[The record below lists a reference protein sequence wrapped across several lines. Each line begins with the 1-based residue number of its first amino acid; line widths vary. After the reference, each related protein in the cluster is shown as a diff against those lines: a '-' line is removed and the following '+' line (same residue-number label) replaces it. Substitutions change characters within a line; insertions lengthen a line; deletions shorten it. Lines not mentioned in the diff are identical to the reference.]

1 MKHFTLVLA
10 LFISLACNLN
20 AQIIEWNMGIFGFAD
35 NREYK
40 SSVQIP
46 QSILGIQ
53 FLPQIG
59 LSFDS
64 LHTIS
69 VGANLLKE
77 FGSDMFVDKVHPYVY
92 YKFSGELFSY
102 HFGSFPRRQFLSSN
116 PKLLY
121 YDSLDYF
128 RPYINGLFW
137 TFKKAGFSQS
147 VYLDWTSR
155 QTNTRRETFIM
166 GGQGSY
172 SHGMLFVQN
181 FIYMFH
187 FAGTAIPDPTD
198 NVRDNGVAYLRIG
211 IDASQKTFFDSL
223 SISISGVKSF
233 ERSRGTVGW
242 GTPQGLI
249 LEAIVE
255 YKGIGVNN
263 TYYKGDG
270 HNLDW
275 GDPFYRL
282 KSYNRL
288 DIYFTPLLFNRVKG
302 RFGISMHFAEGTIS
316 HQQQFALLVDLNSKP
331 TKKTTVKVPVWN
343 NW

>member
-1 MKHFTLVLA
+1 MKNFIVVIGLLVSFT
-10 LFISLACNLN
+10 FRLN
-20 AQIIEWNMGIFGFAD
+20 AQNLEWDLSMFGFAD

-40 SSVQIP
+40 SAVQIP

-59 LSFDS
+59 LTFDS

-77 FGSDMFVDKVHPYVY
+77 FGSDKFVDKVHPYVY
-92 YKFSGELFSY
+92 YKFSGNHFSY

-121 YDSLDYF
+121 YDSLDYY

-137 TFKKAGFSQS
+137 TFKKGRFTQS

-166 GGQGSY
+166 GGQGSFT
-172 SHGMLFVQN
+172 HGMFFFQN
-181 FIYMFH
+181 FIYMYH
-187 FAGTAIPDPTD
+187 FAGTAIPDPND
-198 NVRDNGVAYLRIG
+198 HVRDNGVAFLRFG
-211 IDASQKTFFDSL
+211 VDASQKTLFDSL

-233 ERSRGTVGW
+233 ERSRGFVGW
-242 GTPQGLI
+242 HTPEGFI
-249 LEAIVE
+249 VEATIE
-255 YKGIGVNN
+255 YKGLGINN
-263 TYYKGDG
+263 VFYKGQG

-275 GDPFYRL
+275 GDPYYRL

-288 DIYFTPLLFNRVKG
+288 DIYFTPLQFERVKG
-302 RFGISMHFAEGTIS
+302 RFGISMHFAEGNIS
-316 HQQQFALLVDLNSKP
+316 HQQQFTLIVDLNSKP
-331 TKKTTVKVPVWN
+331 KKNSVVKSTFWS